1 MPSAHWFFPLSMPIA
16 ALAVGILA
24 LTSAP
29 ASAQRSALQ
38 LSGAVEQAGAT
49 IHVSKELLQRQ
60 REAIAKGGVGREVT
74 VIVRMQG
81 EPLASYRGSI
91 AGLAATS
98 PRAIGSARLDAR
110 SLNSQRFLAHLN
122 ARQQAFATQMR
133 GAIPTARV
141 LHRYQAVFNGLAV
154 SVPVSRISRL
164 AALPGVAAIYEDKLL
179 RLQTD
184 ASPAFIGAPVLWN
197 QLAGQDKAGEGV
209 IIGVLDS
216 GIWPEHPSLAD
227 PDAGGRPYAAPPGPA
242 RACEFSGVGALPGA
256 PFTCN
261 KKLIGAQ
268 RFMATYDAQVGL
280 LPTEF
285 TSARDDNGHGTHTAT
300 TAGGNRQVAASI
312 SGRSLGLVT
321 GVAPRAHI
329 MVYKVCGD
337 QGCYGSDSVA
347 AVNQAILDGVDV
359 INFSISGGEQP
370 YSDPVSLAFLD
381 AYNAG
386 IFVAA
391 SAGNAGPTANSVGH
405 REPWTTTVA
414 ASTSNRQFQAT
425 VSLSASNGATRVLTG
440 ASVMTGLPTPASV
453 VVPPNGDTFCQSP
466 FASGSVAGKVVVCQR
481 GGNARV
487 AKGFNVLQGGAVG
500 MILVNPSLL
509 GLATDNHFLPT
520 VHLENDAGAA
530 LTGFLAANP
539 GVTATLSGGMALP
552 EVGDVMASFS
562 SRGGTGMSLG
572 IAKPDVTAPGVQV
585 LAGQTST
592 LAVSEGGPQGELF
605 QAIQGT
611 SMSSPH
617 VAGAAALLKHLHPD
631 WTPGQI
637 KSALMTTATG
647 NVRKEDGS
655 TPATPFDT
663 GSGRID
669 LTKAGNPG
677 LLFDE
682 SGANFVA
689 LQGRLWEANY
699 PSLYV
704 PTFLGKITVQRVVQ
718 NTRTTSR
725 QWRLAVLGPA
735 DLKVTVPA
743 SLTVPALGTAAFD
756 ITVDGSGI
764 ELGGTRHAV
773 IELRRMGEATL
784 RFPVTVVRRAASVPL
799 AQTCAPSQIPLN
811 GTTACTITLSNSTSQ
826 DATVAV
832 SEVLPID
839 RLQLVP
845 GSVVNATAAG
855 NGLTYSGV
863 LTGGS
868 SFGVSVA
875 SGTSPAGYLPLSL
888 FGIAPIAGVGDESIT
903 NFNVPAFLY
912 GGVLR
917 TRIGVTSN
925 GYAIVGGGTS
935 ADVQYV
941 NQSLPN
947 QAPPNNV
954 LAPFWTDLNPGAG
967 GAMRIGTLNDG
978 VRTWIVM
985 EWDKVKYFSSPHT
998 ASFQIWIQTASLSE
1012 EDITFA
1018 YDLIQGNG
1026 DGGFLTVG
1034 AENDLGSRGAN
1045 FYFNGT
1051 GTLPTSETELRVT
1064 TTPGAPG
1071 GTRTITFSAKGT
1083 SAGSWKT
1090 CALMDSSAYFGTQT
1104 ACSSGSVTAAP

>member
-1 MPSAHWFFPLSMPIA
+1 
-16 ALAVGILA
+16 
-24 LTSAP
+24 
-29 ASAQRSALQ
+29 
-38 LSGAVEQAGAT
+38 
-49 IHVSKELLQRQ
+49 
-60 REAIAKGGVGREVT
+60 
-74 VIVRMQG
+74 MQG
-81 EPLASYRGSI
+81 EPLASYRGSL
-91 AGLAATS
+91 AGLAATA
-98 PRAIGSARLDAR
+98 PRAIGLAKLDAR
-110 SLNSQRFLAHLN
+110 SLNSQRYLAHLN
-122 ARQQAFATQMR
+122 ARQLAFATQLR

-141 LHRYQAVFNGLAV
+141 LHRYQAVLNGVAV
-154 SVPVSRISRL
+154 SVPVTRISRL

-184 ASPAFIGAPVLWN
+184 ASPAFIGAPAVWT

-216 GIWPEHPSLAD
+216 GIWPEHPSLSN
-227 PDAGGRPYAAPPGPA
+227 PDAGGKAYPPPPGPP
-242 RACEFSGVGALPGA
+242 RACEFGLGALPGPA
-256 PFTCN
+256 FTCN
-261 KKLIGAQ
+261 NKLIGAR

-329 MVYKVCGD
+329 MVYKVCGE
-337 QGCYGSDSVA
+337 QGCYSSDSAA

-359 INFSISGGEQP
+359 INFSISGGGEP

-381 AYNAG
+381 AYEAG
-386 IFVAA
+386 VFVAA
-391 SAGNAGPTANSVGH
+391 SAGNAGPTADTVDH

-425 VSLSASNGATRVLTG
+425 VSLRASNNATQVLTG
-440 ASVMTGLPTPASV
+440 ASIMTGLPTPASV
-453 VVPPNGDTFCQSP
+453 VVPTDTFCQSP
-466 FASGSVAGKVVVCQR
+466 FAPGSVAGKVVVCQR
-481 GGNARV
+481 GINARV

-500 MILVNPSLL
+500 MILVNPSLQGL
-509 GLATDNHFLPT
+509 GTDNHFLPT

-530 LTGFLAANP
+530 LTAFLTANA
-539 GVTATLSGGMALP
+539 GVTATLSSGMAMP
-552 EVGDVMASFS
+552 AVGDVMAPFS
-562 SRGGTGMSLG
+562 SRGGPGMSLG

-585 LAGQTST
+585 LAGQTPT
-592 LAVSEGGPQGELF
+592 LAVSEAGPQGELF

-682 SGANFVA
+682 SRANFVA

-704 PTFLGKITVQRVVQ
+704 PAFLGQITVQRRVQ
-718 NTRTTSR
+718 NTRNTSR
-725 QWRLAVLGPA
+725 QWRLAVLGPP
-735 DLKVTVPA
+735 DLKVTVPV

-773 IELRRMGEATL
+773 VELRRMGEATL

-799 AQTCAPSQIPLN
+799 AQSCVPSQIPLN
-811 GTTACTITLSNSTSQ
+811 GTTACTITLSNSTNQ
-826 DATVAV
+826 DASVAL
-832 SEVLPID
+832 SEVLPND

-845 GSVVNATAAG
+845 GSVVNATPAG

-863 LTGGS
+863 LAGTS
-868 SFGVSVA
+868 PFGVNVA
-875 SGTSPAGYLPLSL
+875 AGTSPAGYLPLST
-888 FGIAPIAGVGDESIT
+888 FGVAPIAGVGDETIT
-903 NFNVPAFLY
+903 NFNVPAFRY

-917 TRIGVTSN
+917 TRIGLTSN

-935 ADVQYV
+935 ADVQFV
-941 NQSLPN
+941 NQSLPS
-947 QAPPNNV
+947 AAAPNNV
-954 LAPFWTDLNPGAG
+954 LAPFWTDLNPAAG
-967 GAMRIGTLNDG
+967 GAMRISILTDG
-978 VRTWIVM
+978 VRSWIVL
-985 EWDKVKYFSSPHT
+985 EWDAVKEYSSSKT
-998 ASFQIWIQTASLSE
+998 ASFQVWIQTASLGE
-1012 EDITFA
+1012 EDITFT
-1018 YDLIQGNG
+1018 YGTIQGNG

-1034 AENDLGSRGAN
+1034 AENDLGTRGAN
-1045 FYFNGT
+1045 RYLNGT
-1051 GTLPTSETELRVT
+1051 GTLPAAGTELRVT

-1071 GTRTITFSAKGT
+1071 GTRTIGFSAKGT
-1083 SAGSWKT
+1083 SEGAWKT

-1104 ACSSGSVTAAP
+1104 ACSSGSVTSQQP